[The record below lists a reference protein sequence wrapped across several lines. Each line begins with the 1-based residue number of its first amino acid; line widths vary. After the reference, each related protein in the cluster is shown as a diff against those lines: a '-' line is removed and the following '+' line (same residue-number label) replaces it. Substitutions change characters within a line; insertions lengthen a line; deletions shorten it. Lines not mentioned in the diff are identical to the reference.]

1 MIIEN
6 RRSNDCVFAFKWLY
20 SVVIDSTV
28 LKLSIRIT
36 EIDGSQISNSG
47 VMTIVHNE
55 KLRRF
60 IWTLFLLDAL
70 HLSWNYFSLWNNLYL
85 KPLCQSPASISQT
98 QQSSA
103 WFITVGCTLT
113 WSHSVSDSGWRQRC
127 HRIQRCTHR
136 TVPHCTLS
144 FTRSVTRPR
153 LQDQSSCF
161 A

>member
-28 LKLSIRIT
+28 LKLSIKIT
-36 EIDGSQISNSG
+36 ENDGSQISNSG

-70 HLSWNYFSLWNNLYL
+70 HLRLRAETIFL
-85 KPLCQSPASISQT
+85 
-98 QQSSA
+98 
-103 WFITVGCTLT
+103 
-113 WSHSVSDSGWRQRC
+113 SG
-127 HRIQRCTHR
+127 IIYI
-136 TVPHCTLS
+136 
-144 FTRSVTRPR
+144 
-153 LQDQSSCF
+153 
-161 A
+161 